1 MSYDL
6 YVVRRDIPENFWDY
20 GYDPDYDYG
29 CYFNYTYNLG
39 PFFAAYH
46 VRPSTDLDGKTGI
59 EPEARNR
66 QGSIKPNALPHCP
79 SKRAAWFS
87 PATPSTSMTR
97 ICANSSKRQGEMM
110 EDRKLVDFARWLN
123 DHPGEWNLWPYLI
136 PIQADRRD
144 TAASMRLVMDR
155 IKNHRYDEFRV
166 DTVLLEYELFNGF
179 MGFDNGGVHENGLAL
194 KMRLKA

>member
-29 CYFNYTYNLG
+29 CYFNYTYNLV

-97 ICANSSKRQGEMM
+97 ICANSSKRQGEH
-110 EDRKLVDFARWLN
+110 DGR
-123 DHPGEWNLWPYLI
+123 
-136 PIQADRRD
+136 
-144 TAASMRLVMDR
+144 
-155 IKNHRYDEFRV
+155 
-166 DTVLLEYELFNGF
+166 
-179 MGFDNGGVHENGLAL
+179 
-194 KMRLKA
+194 